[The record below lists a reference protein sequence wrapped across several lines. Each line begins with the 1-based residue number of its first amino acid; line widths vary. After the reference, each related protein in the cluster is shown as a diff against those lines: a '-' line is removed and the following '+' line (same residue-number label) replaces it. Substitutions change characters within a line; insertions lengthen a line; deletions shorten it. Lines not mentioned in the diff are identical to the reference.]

1 MKQAM
6 ATTPTPYAATGP
18 LTPTAVRVALTAVCA
33 ISMGGCVAPYESIVP
48 TPTIVRPMP
57 QANYVERI
65 NNGSIYNV
73 NASGWL
79 FQDDKRPTSIGDIV
93 KVDIGESLSATTK
106 VTSTTSRENKV
117 GVKGPGDGTDH
128 RGLTN
133 NIVNIDANANG
144 NDSFKGSGKSE
155 NTSDFKG
162 RIAASVINV
171 LPNGY
176 LLIAG
181 EKKIAFN
188 GDVSSLRFSG
198 VVNPKDI
205 KPGSVVSSADIVNA
219 RLEQAGKGDISD
231 TASRNW
237 IQRVLTS
244 TLTMW

>member
-1 MKQAM
+1 
-6 ATTPTPYAATGP
+6 
-18 LTPTAVRVALTAVCA
+18 
-33 ISMGGCVAPYESIVP
+33 
-48 TPTIVRPMP
+48 
-57 QANYVERI
+57 
-65 NNGSIYNV
+65 
-73 NASGWL
+73 
-79 FQDDKRPTSIGDIV
+79 
-93 KVDIGESLSATTK
+93 
-106 VTSTTSRENKV
+106 
-117 GVKGPGDGTDH
+117 
-128 RGLTN
+128 
-133 NIVNIDANANG
+133 
-144 NDSFKGSGKSE
+144 
-155 NTSDFKG
+155 
-162 RIAASVINV
+162 VINV